1 MIPSVRDWSMGAR
14 IAGVSLLVALTLDV
28 IALMR
33 LRTLRDE
40 IHVAPLALRP
50 VPRIVTHAPN
60 DADMIRAAINRAPFG
75 AETEASFVPPTI
87 VQQSESAAPPRP
99 RLVGTVVE
107 GRDGGFVIVEL
118 PDARMQLVRIGE
130 RAGGLRLRSVTAGE
144 AVFDDAHGGRVSL
157 RTPSP
162 GSESRP

>member
-1 MIPSVRDWSMGAR
+1 MIPRVRDWSVGAR
-14 IAGVSLLVALTLDV
+14 IAGASLLMALALDV
-28 IALMR
+28 IALAR
-33 LRTLRDE
+33 LGTLRDE
-40 IHVAPLALRP
+40 IDVAPLVLRP
-50 VPRIVTHAPN
+50 VPRIATHAPN
-60 DADMIRAAINRAPFG
+60 DADIIRAAVNRAPFG
-75 AETEASFVPPTI
+75 AETEASFIPPTV
-87 VQQSESAAPPRP
+87 VQQSEFAAPPRP
-99 RLVGTVVE
+99 RLVGTVIE

-130 RAGGLRLRSVTAGE
+130 RAGGLRLRSVSAGE